1 MFRHLTVLVP
11 AEVRFGMRGR
21 LGLAGL
27 VDCDDPELVP
37 LALAEPGYPR
47 FQVVYLRAAVLVI
60 GDERVEPTA
69 EFVLLLN
76 DVVRYGSAAVVL
88 WLGPLQRDGLVVE
101 VGYFWLAWLAWRSC
115 KIRD

>member
-88 WLGPLQRDGLVVE
+88 WLGPL
-101 VGYFWLAWLAWRSC
+101 
-115 KIRD
+115 